1 MSTTRRPPRSR
12 TRLLIVAAL
21 ATTLFS
27 GILASPASASGRPAQ
42 SKAYYDTGTDTN
54 SFQCLNADCTER
66 GDFGT
71 SVGSG
76 HGRHIGRFTSL
87 GGTYV
92 LANGDV
98 LESNFFGF
106 VEPDDVTCAD
116 GHTAVKQFGQ
126 FAGGT
131 GRFEHATGDF
141 TFRACVTVTDVS
153 DTGRVTYV
161 LSWVRQGTIQY

>member
-1 MSTTRRPPRSR
+1 MSTTQRPLRSR
-12 TRLLIVAAL
+12 SRLLIVAAL
-21 ATTLFS
+21 IATLCT
-27 GILASPASASGRPAQ
+27 GVLAPPASAGERPLKT
-42 SKAYYDTGTDTN
+42 KAYYDVGTDTN
-54 SFQCLNADCTER
+54 SFQCLNDDCTER
-66 GDFGT
+66 GDFGQ

-76 HGRHIGRFTSL
+76 HGRLLGRFTSL

-106 VEPDDVTCAD
+106 VEPDDVTCAAD
-116 GHTAVKQFGQ
+116 QTPIKQFGQ

-131 GRFEHATGDF
+131 GRFAEATGDF
-141 TFRACVTVTDVS
+141 TFRACATVTNVS

-161 LSWVRQGTIQY
+161 LSWVREGTIQY